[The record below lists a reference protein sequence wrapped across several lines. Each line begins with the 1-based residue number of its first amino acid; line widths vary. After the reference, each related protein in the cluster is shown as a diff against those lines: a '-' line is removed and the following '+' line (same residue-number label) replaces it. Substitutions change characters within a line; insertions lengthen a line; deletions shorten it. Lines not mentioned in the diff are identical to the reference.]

1 MEVYKHWNETLHA
14 MIVDKKYKLT
24 NNNDK
29 ALREMQTLRA
39 CGSKAEPKKNFAQPQ
54 IPFPGAQDGQ
64 NLISWRWSLP
74 LCTNPVCCG
83 SMHTIRIIMVTDPQ
97 TNQQTEPIT
106 VYCAA
111 ASMQCNKLY
120 IRSTLC
126 CGAVTAGCQFCT
138 CCMDSTRQLGFCCR
152 KPYESWL
159 HSTICVILYWAKDG

>member
-1 MEVYKHWNETLHA
+1 

-74 LCTNPVCCG
+74 LPTNPV
-83 SMHTIRIIMVTDPQ
+83 
-97 TNQQTEPIT
+97 
-106 VYCAA
+106 
-111 ASMQCNKLY
+111 L
-120 IRSTLC
+120 
-126 CGAVTAGCQFCT
+126 
-138 CCMDSTRQLGFCCR
+138 
-152 KPYESWL
+152 
-159 HSTICVILYWAKDG
+159 